1 MTASRGAGRVRAIGF
16 DLDGTLLD
24 TLPDIAAAANGM
36 LAEMGRA
43 PVPSDTVRSYIG
55 DGIARLTRRLLT
67 GSLDGEPPRHEFD
80 RALGVFERL
89 YFDRVSEDTR
99 PFDGVPSALVELRER
114 AIRLACVT
122 NKAHRFTEAL
132 LRKQGLFE
140 LFDIV
145 ISGDSLARRKPDP
158 LPLLHCFDRLGVSAA
173 EFLYVGD
180 SANDVAAA
188 RAAGCR
194 VVCVPY
200 GYTGGRDVRDLGADA
215 IVAGIPDL
223 IRFVA

>member
-1 MTASRGAGRVRAIGF
+1 MTAPKGAGRVRAIGF

-36 LAEMGRA
+36 LAEIGRA
-43 PVPSDTVRSYIG
+43 PVSGDTVRSYIG
-55 DGIARLTRRLLT
+55 DGIARLTKRLLT
-67 GSLDGEPPRHEFD
+67 GQLDGEPSRDEFD
-80 RALGVFERL
+80 RALGIFERRYFERL
-89 YFDRVSEDTR
+89 SEDTR
-99 PFDGVPSALVELRER
+99 PYDGVPAALAALREK
-114 AIRLACVT
+114 AIGLACVT
-122 NKAHRFTEAL
+122 NKASRFTDAL
-132 LRKQGLFE
+132 LRKQGLFDF
-140 LFDIV
+140 FDIV
-145 ISGDSLARRKPDP
+145 LSGDSLARRKPDP

-215 IVAGIPDL
+215 IVEGIPDL